1 MATYI
6 ETEEKALGVEH
17 VEKEQLGH
25 SATDATEVNDLIHN
39 PRDWCSWGFI
49 YQCQL
54 SLWGNSIAR

>member
-39 PRDWCSWGFI
+39 PQNWCSWGFI
-49 YQCQL
+49 YQCQ
-54 SLWGNSIAR
+54 SSP